1 MEALILLLVVK
12 CGDNV
17 VCVVLIL
24 FKWDRTDAL
33 HLTDQT
39 SKINI

>member
-17 VCVVLIL
+17 VFVVLIL
-24 FKWDRTDAL
+24 FKLDRTDAL